1 MSGRETAYLVGWET
15 GRSWLTACRSSV
27 VKAHCTVCRTD
38 FKIGRMGVSAVN
50 SHAKGPTHLAKLKR
64 QNEEPTQ
71 SKIILGATG
80 KVAVASS
87 SLGKKIAAEEIP
99 EELYALR
106 AEVYETL
113 HKVEYN
119 ASFHSAQDDAKRF
132 QLMFPGNNVAEQYA
146 CGATKATYLL
156 THGVSPYLKMRMIE
170 DCANVPFTIKFD
182 ETTTSQVKKQFD
194 MYICYWSPRHDEVVI
209 AGQESKI
216 AEQIIGNTHLV
227 FNYHISMN

>member
-1 MSGRETAYLVGWET
+1 
-15 GRSWLTACRSSV
+15 
-27 VKAHCTVCRTD
+27 
-38 FKIGRMGVSAVN
+38 MGVSAVN

-119 ASFHSAQDDAKRF
+119 CSSMLILYVVPSSTNSTRAAKISALDVSIARF
-132 QLMFPGNNVAEQYA
+132 KSDIL
-146 CGATKATYLL
+146 
-156 THGVSPYLKMRMIE
+156 
-170 DCANVPFTIKFD
+170 
-182 ETTTSQVKKQFD
+182 
-194 MYICYWSPRHDEVVI
+194 I
-209 AGQESKI
+209 ADQ
-216 AEQIIGNTHLV
+216 A
-227 FNYHISMN
+227 

>member
-1 MSGRETAYLVGWET
+1 
-15 GRSWLTACRSSV
+15 
-27 VKAHCTVCRTD
+27 
-38 FKIGRMGVSAVN
+38 VSAVN
-50 SHAKGPTHLAKLKR
+50 LHAKGPTHLAKLKR

-194 MYICYWSPRHDEVVI
+194 MYICYWSPRHDEVVNKFV
-209 AGQESKI
+209 GSKFVGHCT
-216 AEQIIGNTHLV
+216 AEDVHTHTMELMNEMKLSTQFLLHIGMDGPNVNLK
-227 FNYHISMN
+227 F